1 MTEQTAED
9 TFSELR
15 QEVLE
20 AAAANNDFIRRE
32 FLHAFARELESADV
46 IEELVPCDPPN
57 VRGMSIDGYGFNSD
71 EGLDLLIADH
81 AGRNSLETLTKT
93 EVGRLVRQLT
103 SFFAAAFS
111 KALHKSLE
119 ETSEVYAVARAI
131 AERGSDLGRIRL
143 FVISERQLSER
154 YEAVNID
161 QFDGRIPVSL
171 QIWDV
176 GRLHRLRTSRGQ
188 KEPIEIDFRSWL
200 GEPLPCLPAHLRSAS
215 YRSYLVAMPGKLIAD
230 LYARYGTR
238 LLEQNVRAFLQARN
252 KANRGIRTTI
262 LEEPSM
268 FFAYNNGITATASS
282 VEIQEF
288 DGRTS
293 ITALRDLQIVNG
305 GQTTASLFHAR
316 RKEKADLSDVFV
328 QMKLTIIDDDRVEE
342 LVPRISQ
349 FANTQNT
356 VNAADFFSNHPF
368 HIRMEEYSR
377 RIWAPPKGDEQLE
390 THWYYERVRGQY
402 DEEQARLD
410 PPTKRRFLKQN
421 PKSQLVR
428 KLMLAKFENVWEGYP
443 VVVNLG
449 GQKNFAAYAERIAA
463 DWKDDPSRFSEA
475 YFRRAVARAIVFKA
489 VERLVSSQPW
499 YAGGYRA
506 NIVAYSIAL
515 LAHVLDSS
523 GLELDHERVWS
534 EQDIGQELSTAMV
547 RITTLV
553 NKTLTGPERGLAN
566 VTEWAKKDAC
576 WSSIRALAPEVAN
589 LMADGAVWTAQRAA

>member
-1 MTEQTAED
+1 MSDKAAED
-9 TFSELR
+9 TFDELR

-20 AAAANNDFIRRE
+20 AAAANNDFVRRE
-32 FLHAFARELESADV
+32 FLHAFGRELELADV

-71 EGLDLLIADH
+71 DGLDLFIADH
-81 AGRNSLETLTKT
+81 AGRNSLETLTRT
-93 EVGRLVRQLT
+93 EVARLVRQLT
-103 SFFAAAFS
+103 SFFSAAFT
-111 KALHKSLE
+111 KGLHRSLE

-131 AERGSDLGRIRL
+131 SERGAQLGRIRL

-154 YEAVNID
+154 YEAVDID
-161 QFDGRIPVSL
+161 QFDGQVPVSL

-188 KEPIEIDFRSWL
+188 KEPIEIDFETLL
-200 GEPLPCLPAHLRSAS
+200 GTPLPCLPAHLRDAS
-215 YRSYLVAMPGKLIAD
+215 YRSYLVAMPGELIAD

-252 KANRGIRTTI
+252 KANKGIRTTI

-282 VEIQEF
+282 VEIRED
-288 DGRTS
+288 DGRTA
-293 ITALRDLQIVNG
+293 IKALKDLQIVNG

-328 QMKLTIIDDDRVEE
+328 QMKLTIIDDDRVED

-368 HIRMEEYSR
+368 HIRMEEFSR
-377 RIWAPPKGDEQLE
+377 RIWAPAVGDEQLE

-410 PPTKRRFLKQN
+410 APTKRRFLKQN

-428 KLMLAKFENVWEGYP
+428 KLLLAKFENVWDGDP

-463 DWKDDPSRFSEA
+463 EWKSGPDRFDEA
-475 YFRRAVARAIVFKA
+475 YFRRAIARAILFKSI
-489 VERLVSSQPW
+489 EKLVSAQVW

-515 LAHVLDSS
+515 LAHVLELR
-523 GLELDHERVWS
+523 GLVLDHERIWS
-534 EQDIGQELSTAMV
+534 DQAISEELSGAMTQ
-547 RITTLV
+547 ITSLV
-553 NKTLTGPERGLAN
+553 NDTLTGADRGLAN
-566 VTEWAKKDAC
+566 VTEWAKKEAC
-576 WSSIRALAPEVAN
+576 WESIRALAPKVGT
-589 LMADGAVWTAQRAA
+589 LLADGGEWATQRAA

>member
-1 MTEQTAED
+1 MTEQTVTE
-9 TFSELR
+9 TFEELR
-15 QEVLE
+15 QEVLV
-20 AAAANNDFIRRE
+20 AAAANNDFVRRE
-32 FLHAFARELESADV
+32 FLQAFGRELEMTDV

-71 EGLDLLIADH
+71 EGLDLFIADH
-81 AGRNSLETLTKT
+81 SDRNSLETLTKT

-103 SFFAAAFS
+103 NFFSSAFS
-111 KALHKSLE
+111 KGLHRSLE

-131 AERGSDLGRIRL
+131 AERGSELGRIRL

-154 YEAVNID
+154 YDAVNVD
-161 QFDGRIPVSL
+161 QFDGQVPVSL
-171 QIWDV
+171 QIWDI

-188 KEPIEIDFRSWL
+188 KEPIEIDFNNLL
-200 GEPLPCLPAHLRSAS
+200 GEPLPCLPAYLKDAS
-215 YRSYLVAMPGKLIAD
+215 YRSYLVAMPGTLIAD

-262 LEEPSM
+262 LEEPEM
-268 FFAYNNGITATASS
+268 FFAYNNGITATAST
-282 VEIQEF
+282 VEIAE
-288 DGRTS
+288 DGGRTA
-293 ITALRDLQIVNG
+293 ITGLKDLQIVNG

-328 QMKLTIIDDDRVEE
+328 QMKLTVIEDDRVEE

-349 FANTQNT
+349 YANTQNT

-368 HIRMEEYSR
+368 HIRMEEFSR
-377 RIWAPPKGDEQLE
+377 RIWAPSLEGDQLE

-410 PPTKRRFLKQN
+410 APTKRRFLKQH
-421 PKSQLVR
+421 PKSQLIR
-428 KLMLAKFENVWEGYP
+428 KLLLAKFENVWDGDP

-449 GQKNFAAYAERIAA
+449 GQKNFAAYAARIAEE
-463 DWKDDPSRFSEA
+463 WKSDPDRFDEA
-475 YFRRAVARAIVFKA
+475 YFRRAIARAILFKS
-489 VERLVSSQPW
+489 VEKLVSAQPW

-515 LAHVLDSS
+515 LAHVLERSS
-523 GLELDHERVWS
+523 LSLDHERIWTDQQISAALS
-534 EQDIGQELSTAMV
+534 ETMAQVSS
-547 RITTLV
+547 LV
-553 NKTLTGPERGLAN
+553 NDTLTGPDRGLAN
-566 VTEWAKKDAC
+566 VTEWAKKEAC
-576 WSSIRALAPEVAN
+576 WNSIRALAPRVEAI
-589 LMADGAVWTAQRAA
+589 LAEGADWAARAAA

>member
-1 MTEQTAED
+1 MIEKNAEE
-9 TFSELR
+9 TFVELR

-20 AAAANNDFIRRE
+20 AAATNSDFVRRE
-32 FLHAFARELESADV
+32 FLQAFGREIEMADV

-71 EGLDLLIADH
+71 EGLDLFIADH
-81 AGRNSLETLTKT
+81 ASRGSLETLTKT

-103 SFFAAAFS
+103 NFFSAALS
-111 KALHKSLE
+111 KELYRSLE
-119 ETSEVYAVARAI
+119 ETSEVYAIARAI
-131 AERGSDLGRIRL
+131 SERGTELGRIRL

-154 YEAVNID
+154 YEAID
-161 QFDGRIPVSL
+161 IGQFDGQVPVSL
-171 QIWDV
+171 QIWDI

-188 KEPIEIDFRSWL
+188 KEPIEIDFNTLL
-200 GEPLPCLPAHLRSAS
+200 GAPLPCLPAHLRDAS
-215 YRSYLVAMPGKLIAD
+215 YRSYLVAMPGALIAD

-282 VEIQEF
+282 VEIEN
-288 DGRTS
+288 DEGRTA
-293 ITALRDLQIVNG
+293 ITALKDLQIVNG

-316 RKEKADLSDVFV
+316 RKEKADLSNVFV
-328 QMKLTIIDDDRVEE
+328 QMKLTIIEDSQVEE

-349 FANTQNT
+349 YANTQNT

-368 HIRMEEYSR
+368 HIRMEEFSR
-377 RIWAPPKGDEQLE
+377 RVWAPAPADEQLE

-410 PPTKRRFLKQN
+410 APTKRRFLKQH
-421 PKSQLVR
+421 PKSQLIR
-428 KLMLAKFENVWEGYP
+428 KLLLAKFENVWDGDP

-449 GQKNFAAYAERIAA
+449 GQKNFAAYAERIATEWKIDA
-463 DWKDDPSRFSEA
+463 DRFDEA
-475 YFRRAVARAIVFKA
+475 YFRRAIARAILFKA
-489 VERLVSSQPW
+489 TEKLVSAQPW

-506 NIVAYSIAL
+506 NIVAYSLAL
-515 LAHVLDSS
+515 LAYVLDEGGLALDYEHIWTEQTISS
-523 GLELDHERVWS
+523 GLAETVAEIS
-534 EQDIGQELSTAMV
+534 S
-547 RITTLV
+547 LV
-553 NKTLTGPERGLAN
+553 NATLTGSDRGLAN
-566 VTEWAKKDAC
+566 VTEWAKKEAC
-576 WSSIRALAPEVAN
+576 WESIRSLSPEIGAI
-589 LMADGAVWTAQRAA
+589 LSESADWIAQKTA

>member
-1 MTEQTAED
+1 MTEKMAEE
-9 TFSELR
+9 TFEELR

-20 AAAANNDFIRRE
+20 AAVANSDFVRRE
-32 FLHAFARELESADV
+32 FLHALGRELELADV

-57 VRGMSIDGYGFNSD
+57 VRGMGIDAYGFNSD
-71 EGLDLLIADH
+71 EGLDLFIADH
-81 AGRNSLETLTKT
+81 QARDNLETLTKT

-103 SFFAAAFS
+103 NFFSAAFS
-111 KALHKSLE
+111 KKLHLSLE
-119 ETSEVYAVARAI
+119 DTSEVYAVARAI
-131 AERGSDLGRIRL
+131 SERGAELGRIRL

-154 YEAVNID
+154 YEAVDIN
-161 QFDGRIPVSL
+161 QFDGQIPVSL
-171 QIWDV
+171 QIWDI
-176 GRLHRLRTSRGQ
+176 GRLHRLRTSKGQ
-188 KEPIEIDFRSWL
+188 KEPIEIDFAALL
-200 GEPLPCLPAHLRSAS
+200 GSPLPCLPAHLKDAS
-215 YRSYLVAMPGKLIAD
+215 YRSYLVAMPGSLLAD

-268 FFAYNNGITATASS
+268 FFAYNNGITATASR
-282 VEIQEF
+282 VEIEE
-288 DGRTS
+288 DGGKTV
-293 ITALRDLQIVNG
+293 IGALKDLQIVNG

-328 QMKLTIIDDDRVEE
+328 QMKLTIIADDRVEE

-368 HIRMEEYSR
+368 HIRMEEFSR
-377 RIWAPPKGDEQLE
+377 RIWAPAKADEQLE

-410 PPTKRRFLKQN
+410 APTKRRFLRQY

-428 KLMLAKFENVWEGYP
+428 KLLLAKFENVWDGDP
-443 VVVNLG
+443 VIVNLG

-463 DWKDDPSRFSEA
+463 EWNANPESFDEA
-475 YFRRAVARAIVFKA
+475 YFRRAITRAILFKS
-489 VERLVSSQPW
+489 VEKVVSAQPW

-515 LAHVLDSS
+515 LAHVLEARH
-523 GLELDHERVWS
+523 LTLDHERIWKDQMIES
-534 EQDIGQELSTAMV
+534 ELTETMAKISS
-547 RITTLV
+547 LV
-553 NKTLTGPERGLAN
+553 NKTLTGSDRGLAN
-566 VTEWAKKDAC
+566 VTEWAKKEAC
-576 WSSIRALAPEVAN
+576 WASILSLAPRVDAI
-589 LMADGAVWTAQRAA
+589 LGAGVDWTAQRAA